1 MVQDVKDYLK
11 RDNAIRERFLKKLS
25 SEFAME
31 SLQELKVDKDFMK
44 KLQTALGEGQSAV
57 DFMNDLES
65 KMDQRTLEDST
76 LDVTTPVKAGE
87 KAIDDIVKDENFK
100 DKDVLDK
107 AIEYFEGL
115 DDDFKNTLGVNPI
128 QVFIKA
134 IKLGLKAI
142 RKLLKQGATLKQALS
157 EGKKIFKNALKI

>member
-1 MVQDVKDYLK
+1 LK